1 MIGDGE
7 AVRLV
12 THPLQQV
19 HAFGLAFED
28 DRVFVVRHPDLF
40 ESLRQTADGHIV
52 HAAIGQ
58 SLRRGHDLRMAAVDD
73 DQIRDVGE
81 MMPVRV
87 LLDDSRVP
95 YAVRR
100 RCRRRGCGCIGRSGT
115 TFVVHAVAG
124 VAGDVAVSEPS
135 RQRLVKGA
143 QIVERTLAVITANGE
158 SAVFGFLGDG
168 VLEHDH
174 RGDLERPAHGVR
186 NVVAFYAQ
194 RCLSEPECL
203 RDVVHGRGAR
213 AHVADAAHLAA
224 LQRLPGVLVRPVH
237 QRLLLAAACHA
248 DGDHGATQPA
258 QP

>member
-1 MIGDGE
+1 MRVIMLTGGSRQWYESDGIGESLDN
-7 AVRLV
+7 
-12 THPLQQV
+12 QI
-19 HAFGLAFED
+19 

-100 RCRRRGCGCIGRSGT
+100 RCRRRGCGCIGRFGT
-115 TFVVHAVAG
+115 ALVVHAVAG

-143 QIVERTLAVITANGE
+143 QINPS
-158 SAVFGFLGDG
+158 SARRFFVKTPSKPYEFLI
-168 VLEHDH
+168 
-174 RGDLERPAHGVR
+174 VR
-186 NVVAFYAQ
+186 DSLNQ
-194 RCLSEPECL
+194 R
-203 RDVVHGRGAR
+203 
-213 AHVADAAHLAA
+213 
-224 LQRLPGVLVRPVH
+224 
-237 QRLLLAAACHA
+237 
-248 DGDHGATQPA
+248 
-258 QP
+258 